1 MNLALGIVLLW
12 LGCALLWVAAHGLD
26 TQNSSPGSIF
36 AQLGK
41 EVQKSTAS
49 GGG

>member
-26 TQNSSPGSIF
+26 TQSSSPGAIF

-41 EVQKSTAS
+41 QIQASTT
-49 GGG
+49 GGE